1 MADKKKSDKIER
13 EYIINLRREF
23 IKKPRYKRAK
33 KSVTAVKEFLIKH
46 MKSEDIVIGKYLN
59 QEIWKNGPKNPP
71 AKIHIKVI
79 KEDNKVKAELIN
91 APEEKP
97 KEETKKRK
105 LFKKSTKEEKTEKP
119 KQVDMSLM
127 QKQEK
132 VMKEE
137 KKEKKQEKVPKNVDL
152 KEQKDK
158 K

>member
-1 MADKKKSDKIER
+1 MADKKKTDKIER

-23 IKKPRYKRAK
+23 IKKPRYKKAK
-33 KSVTAVKEFLIKH
+33 KSVKAVREFLIKH
-46 MKSEDIVIGKYLN
+46 MKCEDISIGKYLN

-71 AKIHIKVI
+71 AKVHIKVI

-97 KEETKKRK
+97 KEESKKRK
-105 LFKKSTKEEKTEKP
+105 LFKKKPETEEKEEKP

-132 VMKEE
+132 AIKEE
-137 KKEKKQEKVPKNVDL
+137 KKEKKEKQEEKK
-152 KEQKDK
+152 KEDK